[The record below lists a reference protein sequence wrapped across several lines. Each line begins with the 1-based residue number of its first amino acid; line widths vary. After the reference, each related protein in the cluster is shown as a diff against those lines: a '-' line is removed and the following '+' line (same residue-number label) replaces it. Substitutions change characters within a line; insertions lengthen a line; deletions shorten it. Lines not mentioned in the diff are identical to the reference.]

1 MQIKEL
7 LSTTRIIPVLTI
19 NNLNDTLPL
28 CAALMA
34 GGLSVIEITL
44 RTKPAL
50 NAVEM
55 ISKEL
60 PEISVGVGTLLDPMD
75 LIRAKN
81 SGACFAVSPGLN
93 MDLVEQAQKDNLA
106 YLPGIQT
113 SSEAMMAYRYGLR
126 ALKFFP
132 AKAAGGIYGL
142 KQFQPVYPDLDFCP
156 TGGIDFSDAPDYL
169 REKNVVCVG
178 GSFASPSN
186 LIEQGN
192 WKEIT
197 RLATMAAS
205 LS

>member
-93 MDLVEQAQKDNLA
+93 MDLVEKAQKDNLA

-113 SSEAMMAYRYGLR
+113 SSEAMTAYRYGLR

-178 GSFASPSN
+178 GSFASPSD
-186 LIEQGN
+186 LIEQRN

-197 RLATMAAS
+197 RLATMATS
-205 LS
+205 L

>member
-1 MQIKEL
+1 
-7 LSTTRIIPVLTI
+7 
-19 NNLNDTLPL
+19 
-28 CAALMA
+28 MA

-113 SSEAMMAYRYGLR
+113 SSEAMTAYRYGLR

-142 KQFQPVYPDLDFCP
+142 KQFQPVYPDLNFCP
-156 TGGIDFSDAPDYL
+156 TGGIDFSDAPEYL
-169 REKNVVCVG
+169 KERNVLCVG
-178 GSFASPSN
+178 GSFASPSG
-186 LIEQGN
+186 LIEQRN

-205 LS
+205 L

>member
-1 MQIKEL
+1 MHIKEL
-7 LSTTRIIPVLTI
+7 LSTTRMIPVLTI

-44 RTKPAL
+44 RTKTAL

-93 MDLVEQAQKDNLA
+93 MDLVEQAKKDNLA

-156 TGGIDFSDAPDYL
+156 TGGIDFSDAPEYL
-169 REKNVVCVG
+169 RERNVLCVG
-178 GSFASPSN
+178 GSFASPSD
-186 LIEQGN
+186 LIEQRN

-205 LS
+205 L

>member
-7 LSTTRIIPVLTI
+7 LSTTPMIPVLTM
-19 NNLNDTLPL
+19 NNLDDTLPL
-28 CAALMA
+28 CTALMA

-50 NAVEM
+50 KAVEI

-60 PEISVGVGTLLDPMD
+60 PEISVGVGTLLDPVD

-113 SSEAMMAYRYGLR
+113 SSEAMTAYRYGLR
-126 ALKFFP
+126 TLKFFP

-142 KQFQPVYPDLDFCP
+142 KQFQPVYPDLEFCP
-156 TGGIDFSDAPDYL
+156 TGGIDFSDAPKYL

-178 GSFASPSN
+178 GSFASPSD
-186 LIEQGN
+186 LIEQQN
-192 WKEIT
+192 WKKIT

-205 LS
+205 L

>member
-7 LSTTRIIPVLTI
+7 LSTTPMIPVLTM
-19 NNLNDTLPL
+19 NNLDDTLPL
-28 CAALMA
+28 CTALMA

-50 NAVEM
+50 KAVEI

-60 PEISVGVGTLLDPMD
+60 PEISVGVGTLLDPVD

-156 TGGIDFSDAPDYL
+156 TGGIDFSDAPEYL
-169 REKNVVCVG
+169 RERNVLCVG
-178 GSFASPSN
+178 GSFASPSD
-186 LIEQGN
+186 LIEQRN

-205 LS
+205 L

>member
-7 LSTTRIIPVLTI
+7 LSTTPMIPVLTM
-19 NNLNDTLPL
+19 NNLDDTLPL
-28 CAALMA
+28 CTALMA

-50 NAVEM
+50 KAVEI

-60 PEISVGVGTLLDPMD
+60 PEISVGVGTLMDPVD

-113 SSEAMMAYRYGLR
+113 SSEAMTAYRYGLR
-126 ALKFFP
+126 TLKFFP
-132 AKAAGGIYGL
+132 AKAAGGIFGL
-142 KQFQPVYPDLDFCP
+142 KQLQPVYPDLEFCP
-156 TGGIDFSDAPDYL
+156 TGGIDFSDAPKYL

-178 GSFASPSN
+178 GSFASPSD
-186 LIEQGN
+186 LIEQQN

-205 LS
+205 L

>member
-7 LSTTRIIPVLTI
+7 LSTTRMIPVLTI

-44 RTKPAL
+44 RTQPAL

-60 PEISVGVGTLLDPMD
+60 PEISVGVGTLLDPLD

-93 MDLVEQAQKDNLA
+93 MDLVQRAQKDNLA

-156 TGGIDFSDAPDYL
+156 TGGIDFSDAPEYL
-169 REKNVVCVG
+169 RERNVLCVG
-178 GSFASPSN
+178 GSFASPSD
-186 LIEQGN
+186 LIEQRN

-205 LS
+205 L

>member
-1 MQIKEL
+1 MHIKEL
-7 LSTTRIIPVLTI
+7 LSTTRMIPVLTI

-44 RTKPAL
+44 RTKTAL

-113 SSEAMMAYRYGLR
+113 SSEAMTAYRCGLR
-126 ALKFFP
+126 TLKFFP

-142 KQFQPVYPDLDFCP
+142 KQLQPVYPDLEFCP
-156 TGGIDFSDAPDYL
+156 TGGIDFSDAPKYL

-178 GSFASPSN
+178 GSFASPSD
-186 LIEQGN
+186 LIEQQN

-205 LS
+205 L

>member
-7 LSTTRIIPVLTI
+7 LSTTPMIPVLTM
-19 NNLNDTLPL
+19 NNLDDTLPL
-28 CAALMA
+28 CTALME

-50 NAVEM
+50 KAVEI

-60 PEISVGVGTLLDPMD
+60 PEISVGVGTLLDPVD

-113 SSEAMMAYRYGLR
+113 SSEAMTAYRYGLR
-126 ALKFFP
+126 TLKFFP

-142 KQFQPVYPDLDFCP
+142 KQLQPVYPDLEFCP
-156 TGGIDFSDAPDYL
+156 TGGIDFSDAPKYL

-178 GSFASPSN
+178 GSFASPSD
-186 LIEQGN
+186 LIEQQN

-205 LS
+205 L

>member
-7 LSTTRIIPVLTI
+7 LSTTPMIPVLTM
-19 NNLNDTLPL
+19 NNLDDTLPL
-28 CAALMA
+28 CTALMA

-44 RTKPAL
+44 RTKSAL
-50 NAVEM
+50 KAVEI

-60 PEISVGVGTLLDPMD
+60 PEISVGVGTLLDPVD

-113 SSEAMMAYRYGLR
+113 SSEAMTAYRYGLR
-126 ALKFFP
+126 TLKFFP

-142 KQFQPVYPDLDFCP
+142 KQLQPVYPDLEFCP
-156 TGGIDFSDAPDYL
+156 TGGIDFSDAPKYL

-178 GSFASPSN
+178 GSFASPSD
-186 LIEQGN
+186 LIEQQD

-205 LS
+205 L

>member
-7 LSTTRIIPVLTI
+7 LSTTPMIPVLTM
-19 NNLNDTLPL
+19 NNLDDTLPL
-28 CAALMA
+28 CTALMA

-50 NAVEM
+50 KAVEI

-60 PEISVGVGTLLDPMD
+60 PEISVGVGTLLDPVD

-113 SSEAMMAYRYGLR
+113 SSEAMTAYRYGLR
-126 ALKFFP
+126 TLKFFP

-142 KQFQPVYPDLDFCP
+142 KQLQPVYPDLEFCP
-156 TGGIDFSDAPDYL
+156 TGGIDFSDAPKYL

-178 GSFASPSN
+178 GSFCLTLRFN
-186 LIEQGN
+186 RTTGLE
-192 WKEIT
+192 
-197 RLATMAAS
+197 RDH
-205 LS
+205 

>member
-7 LSTTRIIPVLTI
+7 LSTTRMIPVITI

-50 NAVEM
+50 NAIEM

-60 PEISVGVGTLLDPMD
+60 PEISAGVGTLLDPMD

-113 SSEAMMAYRYGLR
+113 SSEAMTAYRYGLR

-156 TGGIDFSDAPDYL
+156 TGGIDFSDAPEYL
-169 REKNVVCVG
+169 SERNVLCVG
-178 GSFASPSN
+178 GSFASPSD
-186 LIEQGN
+186 LIEQRN

-205 LS
+205 L

>member
-1 MQIKEL
+1 MCIRDR

-60 PEISVGVGTLLDPMD
+60 PEINVGVGTLLDPMD

-113 SSEAMMAYRYGLR
+113 SSEAMTAYRYGLR

-156 TGGIDFSDAPDYL
+156 TGGIDFSDAPEYL
-169 REKNVVCVG
+169 RERNVLCVG
-178 GSFASPSN
+178 GSFASPSD
-186 LIEQGN
+186 LIEQRN

-205 LS
+205 L

>member
-132 AKAAGGIYGL
+132 AKEAGGIYGL

-156 TGGIDFSDAPDYL
+156 TGGIDFSDAPEYL
-169 REKNVVCVG
+169 REKNVLCVG
-178 GSFASPSN
+178 GSFASPSD
-186 LIEQGN
+186 LIEQRN

-197 RLATMAAS
+197 RLARMAAS
-205 LS
+205 L

>member
-7 LSTTRIIPVLTI
+7 LSTTPMIPVLTM
-19 NNLNDTLPL
+19 NNLDDTLPL
-28 CAALMA
+28 CTALMA
-34 GGLSVIEITL
+34 GGLSVLEITL

-50 NAVEM
+50 KAVEI

-60 PEISVGVGTLLDPMD
+60 PEISVGVGTLLDPVD

-113 SSEAMMAYRYGLR
+113 SSEAMTAYRYGLR
-126 ALKFFP
+126 TLKFFP

-142 KQFQPVYPDLDFCP
+142 KQLQPVYPDLEFCP
-156 TGGIDFSDAPDYL
+156 TGGIDFSDAPKYL

-178 GSFASPSN
+178 GSFASPSD
-186 LIEQGN
+186 LIEQQN

-205 LS
+205 L

>member
-7 LSTTRIIPVLTI
+7 LSTTPMIPVLTM
-19 NNLNDTLPL
+19 NNLDDTLPL
-28 CAALMA
+28 CTALMA

-50 NAVEM
+50 KAVEI

-60 PEISVGVGTLLDPMD
+60 PEISVGVGTLLDPVD

-113 SSEAMMAYRYGLR
+113 SSEAMTAYRYGLR
-126 ALKFFP
+126 TLKFFP
-132 AKAAGGIYGL
+132 ANAAGGIYGL
-142 KQFQPVYPDLDFCP
+142 KQLQPVYPDLEFCP
-156 TGGIDFSDAPDYL
+156 TGGIDFSDAPKYL

-178 GSFASPSN
+178 GSFASPSD
-186 LIEQGN
+186 LIEQQD

-205 LS
+205 L

>member
-60 PEISVGVGTLLDPMD
+60 PKINVGVGTLLDPMD

-113 SSEAMMAYRYGLR
+113 SSEARMAYRYGLR

-156 TGGIDFSDAPDYL
+156 TGGIDFSDAPKYL
-169 REKNVVCVG
+169 RERNVLCVG
-178 GSFASPSN
+178 GSFASPSD
-186 LIEQGN
+186 LIEKRN

-205 LS
+205 L

>member
-60 PEISVGVGTLLDPMD
+60 PEISVGVGTLLDPLD

-93 MDLVEQAQKDNLA
+93 MDLVQRAQKDNLA

-113 SSEAMMAYRYGLR
+113 SSEAMTAYRFGLR

-156 TGGIDFSDAPDYL
+156 TGGIDFSDAPEYL
-169 REKNVVCVG
+169 RERNVLCVG
-178 GSFASPSN
+178 GSFASPSD
-186 LIEQGN
+186 LIEQRN

-205 LS
+205 L

>member
-19 NNLNDTLPL
+19 NNLNDALPL
-28 CAALMA
+28 CTALMA

-113 SSEAMMAYRYGLR
+113 SSEAMTAYRYGLR
-126 ALKFFP
+126 TLKFFP

-156 TGGIDFSDAPDYL
+156 TGGIDFSDAPEYL
-169 REKNVVCVG
+169 KERNVLCVG
-178 GSFASPSN
+178 GSFASPSG
-186 LIEQGN
+186 LIEQRN

-197 RLATMAAS
+197 ILATIAAS
-205 LS
+205 L

>member
-7 LSTTRIIPVLTI
+7 LSTTPMIPVLTM
-19 NNLNDTLPL
+19 NNLDDTLPL
-28 CAALMA
+28 CTALMA

-44 RTKPAL
+44 RTKHAL
-50 NAVEM
+50 KAVEI

-60 PEISVGVGTLLDPMD
+60 PEISVGVGTLLDPVD

-113 SSEAMMAYRYGLR
+113 SSEAMTAYRYGLR
-126 ALKFFP
+126 TLKFFP

-142 KQFQPVYPDLDFCP
+142 KQLQPVYPDLEFCP
-156 TGGIDFSDAPDYL
+156 TGGIDFSDAPKYL

-178 GSFASPSN
+178 GSFASPSD
-186 LIEQGN
+186 LIEQQD

-205 LS
+205 L

>member
-7 LSTTRIIPVLTI
+7 LSTTPMIPVLTM
-19 NNLNDTLPL
+19 NNLDDTLPL
-28 CAALMA
+28 CTALMA

-44 RTKPAL
+44 RTKSAL
-50 NAVEM
+50 KAVEI

-60 PEISVGVGTLLDPMD
+60 PEISVGVGTLLDPVD

-113 SSEAMMAYRYGLR
+113 SSEAMTAYRYGLR
-126 ALKFFP
+126 TLKFFP

-142 KQFQPVYPDLDFCP
+142 KQLQPVYPDLEFCP
-156 TGGIDFSDAPDYL
+156 TGGIDFSDAPKYL

-178 GSFASPSN
+178 GSFASPSD
-186 LIEQGN
+186 LIEQQN

-205 LS
+205 L

>member
-7 LSTTRIIPVLTI
+7 LSTTPMIPVLTM
-19 NNLNDTLPL
+19 NNLDDTLPL
-28 CAALMA
+28 CTALMA

-50 NAVEM
+50 KAVEI

-60 PEISVGVGTLLDPMD
+60 PEISVGVGTLLDPVD

-113 SSEAMMAYRYGLR
+113 SSEAMTAYRYGLR
-126 ALKFFP
+126 TLKFFP

-142 KQFQPVYPDLDFCP
+142 KQLQPVYPDLEFCP
-156 TGGIDFSDAPDYL
+156 TGGIDFSDAPKYL

-178 GSFASPSN
+178 GSFASPPD
-186 LIEQGN
+186 LIEQEN

-205 LS
+205 L

>member
-113 SSEAMMAYRYGLR
+113 SSEAMTAYRYGLR

-156 TGGIDFSDAPDYL
+156 TGGIDFSDAPEYL
-169 REKNVVCVG
+169 SERNVLCVG
-178 GSFASPSN
+178 GSFASPSD
-186 LIEQGN
+186 LIDQRN

-205 LS
+205 L

>member
-7 LSTTRIIPVLTI
+7 LSTTPMIPVLTM
-19 NNLNDTLPL
+19 NNLDDTLPL
-28 CAALMA
+28 CTALMA

-50 NAVEM
+50 KAVEI

-60 PEISVGVGTLLDPMD
+60 PEISVGVGTLLDPVD

-113 SSEAMMAYRYGLR
+113 SSEAMTAYRYGLR
-126 ALKFFP
+126 TLKFFP
-132 AKAAGGIYGL
+132 AKAAGGIFGL
-142 KQFQPVYPDLDFCP
+142 KQLQPVYPDLEFCP
-156 TGGIDFSDAPDYL
+156 TGGIDFSDAPKYL

-178 GSFASPSN
+178 GSFASPSD
-186 LIEQGN
+186 LIEQQN

-205 LS
+205 L

>member
-55 ISKEL
+55 MAKEL
-60 PEISVGVGTLLDPMD
+60 PEISIGVGTLLDPMD

-93 MDLVEQAQKDNLA
+93 MDLVEQARRDNLA

-113 SSEAMMAYRYGLR
+113 SSEAMTAYRYGLR

-156 TGGIDFSDAPDYL
+156 TGGIGFSDAPEYL
-169 REKNVVCVG
+169 RERNVLCVG
-178 GSFASPSN
+178 GSFASPSD
-186 LIEQGN
+186 LIEQRN

-197 RLATMAAS
+197 RLATMAA
-205 LS
+205 LL

>member
-1 MQIKEL
+1 MHIKEL
-7 LSTTRIIPVLTI
+7 LSTTRMIPVLTI

-44 RTKPAL
+44 RTKTAL

-93 MDLVEQAQKDNLA
+93 MDLVEQAKKDNLA

-142 KQFQPVYPDLDFCP
+142 KQFQPVYPDLNFCP
-156 TGGIDFSDAPDYL
+156 TGGIDFSDAPEYL
-169 REKNVVCVG
+169 RERNVLCVG
-178 GSFASPSN
+178 GSFASPSD
-186 LIEQGN
+186 LIEQRN

-205 LS
+205 L

>member
-7 LSTTRIIPVLTI
+7 LSTTPMIPVLTI
-19 NNLNDTLPL
+19 NNLDDTLPL
-28 CAALMA
+28 CTALMA

-50 NAVEM
+50 KAVEM

-60 PEISVGVGTLLDPMD
+60 PEISVGVGTLLDPVD
-75 LIRAKN
+75 FIRAKN

-93 MDLVEQAQKDNLA
+93 MDLVDQAQNDNLA

-113 SSEAMMAYRYGLR
+113 SSEAMTAYRYGLR

-142 KQFQPVYPDLDFCP
+142 KQLQPVYPDLQFCP
-156 TGGIDFSDAPDYL
+156 TGGIDFSDAAEYL
-169 REKNVVCVG
+169 KERNVLCVG

-186 LIEQGN
+186 LIEQRN

-197 RLATMAAS
+197 RLAKMAAS
-205 LS
+205 L

>member
-7 LSTTRIIPVLTI
+7 LSTTPMIPVLTM
-19 NNLNDTLPL
+19 NNLDDTLPL
-28 CAALMA
+28 CTALMA

-50 NAVEM
+50 KAVEI

-60 PEISVGVGTLLDPMD
+60 PEISVGVGTLLDPVD

-113 SSEAMMAYRYGLR
+113 SSEAMTAYRCGLR
-126 ALKFFP
+126 TLKFFP

-142 KQFQPVYPDLDFCP
+142 KQLQPVYPDLEFCP
-156 TGGIDFSDAPDYL
+156 TGGIDFSDAPKYL

-178 GSFASPSN
+178 GSFASPSD
-186 LIEQGN
+186 LIEQQN

-205 LS
+205 L

>member
-7 LSTTRIIPVLTI
+7 LSTTPMIPVLTM
-19 NNLNDTLPL
+19 NNLDDTLPL
-28 CAALMA
+28 CTALMA

-50 NAVEM
+50 KAVEI

-60 PEISVGVGTLLDPMD
+60 PEISVGVGTLLDPVD

-126 ALKFFP
+126 TLKFFP
-132 AKAAGGIYGL
+132 AKAAGGIFGL
-142 KQFQPVYPDLDFCP
+142 KQLQPVYPDLEFCP
-156 TGGIDFSDAPDYL
+156 TGGIDFSDAPKYL

-178 GSFASPSN
+178 GSFASPSD
-186 LIEQGN
+186 LIEQQN

-205 LS
+205 L

>member
-7 LSTTRIIPVLTI
+7 LSTTPMIPVLTM
-19 NNLNDTLPL
+19 NNLDDTLPL
-28 CAALMA
+28 CTALMA

-44 RTKPAL
+44 RTKHAL
-50 NAVEM
+50 KAVEI

-60 PEISVGVGTLLDPMD
+60 PEISVGVGTLLDPVD

-113 SSEAMMAYRYGLR
+113 SSEAMTAYRYGLR
-126 ALKFFP
+126 TLKFFP

-142 KQFQPVYPDLDFCP
+142 KQLQPVYPDLEFCP
-156 TGGIDFSDAPDYL
+156 TGGIDFSDAPKYL

-178 GSFASPSN
+178 GSFASPSD
-186 LIEQGN
+186 LIEQQN

-205 LS
+205 L

>member
-7 LSTTRIIPVLTI
+7 LSTTRMIPVLTI

-44 RTKPAL
+44 RTKTAL

-60 PEISVGVGTLLDPMD
+60 PEISVGGGTLLDPMD

-156 TGGIDFSDAPDYL
+156 TGGIDFSEAPEYL
-169 REKNVVCVG
+169 RERNVLCVG
-178 GSFASPSN
+178 GSFASPSD
-186 LIEQGN
+186 LIEQRN

-205 LS
+205 L

>member
-1 MQIKEL
+1 MHIKEL
-7 LSTTRIIPVLTI
+7 LSTTRMIPVLTI

-44 RTKPAL
+44 RTKTAL

-81 SGACFAVSPGLN
+81 SGACFAVSPGFN

-113 SSEAMMAYRYGLR
+113 SSEAMTAYRYGLR

-169 REKNVVCVG
+169 RERNVLCVG
-178 GSFASPSN
+178 GSFASPSD
-186 LIEQGN
+186 LIEQRN

-205 LS
+205 L

>member
-7 LSTTRIIPVLTI
+7 LSTTPMIPVLTM
-19 NNLNDTLPL
+19 NNLDDTLPL
-28 CAALMA
+28 CTALMA

-50 NAVEM
+50 KAVEI

-60 PEISVGVGTLLDPMD
+60 PEISVGVGTLLDPVD

-113 SSEAMMAYRYGLR
+113 SSEAMTAYRYGLR
-126 ALKFFP
+126 TLKFFP

-142 KQFQPVYPDLDFCP
+142 KQLQPVYPDLEFCP
-156 TGGIDFSDAPDYL
+156 TGGIDFSDAPKYL

-178 GSFASPSN
+178 GSFASPSD
-186 LIEQGN
+186 LIEQQN
-192 WKEIT
+192 WKKIT

-205 LS
+205 L

>member
-1 MQIKEL
+1 MQIKQL
-7 LSTTRIIPVLTI
+7 LSTTSMIPVLTM
-19 NNLNDTLPL
+19 NNLDDTLPL
-28 CAALMA
+28 CTALMA

-50 NAVEM
+50 KAVEI
-55 ISKEL
+55 ISKAL
-60 PEISVGVGTLLDPMD
+60 PEISVGVGTLLDPVD

-113 SSEAMMAYRYGLR
+113 SSEAMTAYRYGLR
-126 ALKFFP
+126 TLKFFP

-142 KQFQPVYPDLDFCP
+142 KQLQPVYPDLEFCP
-156 TGGIDFSDAPDYL
+156 TGGIDFSDAPKYL

-178 GSFASPSN
+178 GSFASPSD
-186 LIEQGN
+186 LIEQQN

-205 LS
+205 L

>member
-1 MQIKEL
+1 MQFKEL

-19 NNLNDTLPL
+19 NNLNDALPL

-156 TGGIDFSDAPDYL
+156 TGGIDFSDAPEYL
-169 REKNVVCVG
+169 RERNVLCVG
-178 GSFASPSN
+178 GSFASPSD
-186 LIEQGN
+186 LIEKRN

-205 LS
+205 L

>member
-1 MQIKEL
+1 M
-7 LSTTRIIPVLTI
+7 IPVLTI

-44 RTKPAL
+44 RTKTAL

-60 PEISVGVGTLLDPMD
+60 PEISVGVGTLLDPLD

-93 MDLVEQAQKDNLA
+93 MDLVEQAKKDNLA

-142 KQFQPVYPDLDFCP
+142 KQFQPVYPNLDFCP
-156 TGGIDFSDAPDYL
+156 TGGIDFSDAPEYL
-169 REKNVVCVG
+169 RERNVLCVG
-178 GSFASPSN
+178 GSFASPSD
-186 LIEQGN
+186 LIEQRN

-197 RLATMAAS
+197 RLAKMAAS
-205 LS
+205 L

>member
-1 MQIKEL
+1 MHIKEL
-7 LSTTRIIPVLTI
+7 LSTTRMIPVLTI

-44 RTKPAL
+44 RTKTAL

-156 TGGIDFSDAPDYL
+156 TGGIDFSDAPEYL
-169 REKNVVCVG
+169 REKNVLCVG
-178 GSFASPSN
+178 GSFASPLD
-186 LIEQGN
+186 LIEQRN

-205 LS
+205 L

>member
-1 MQIKEL
+1 MHIKEL
-7 LSTTRIIPVLTI
+7 LSTTRMIPVLTI

-44 RTKPAL
+44 RTKTAL

-142 KQFQPVYPDLDFCP
+142 KQFQPVYPDLNFCP
-156 TGGIDFSDAPDYL
+156 TGGIDFSDAPEYL
-169 REKNVVCVG
+169 REKNVLCVG
-178 GSFASPSN
+178 GSFASPSD
-186 LIEQGN
+186 LIEQRN

-205 LS
+205 L